1 MKILY
6 INLQKDIGSQK
17 NVSNMKILIEIRRK
31 LLKINIEIE
40 IFKYIQRFAFIEKD
54 RYVFKAFQE
63 ENLPIDG
70 WIKYMKTNLEYLGLG
85 NLMGN
90 IYEAVSGKI
99 SKEKCG
105 LKYKYFLETI
115 NRLLHAKSIL
125 QLRRQ

>member
-40 IFKYIQRFAFIEKD
+40 VFKYIQRFAFIEKD

-63 ENLPIDG
+63 ENLAIDG
-70 WIKYMKTNLEYLGLG
+70 
-85 NLMGN
+85 
-90 IYEAVSGKI
+90 
-99 SKEKCG
+99 
-105 LKYKYFLETI
+105 
-115 NRLLHAKSIL
+115 
-125 QLRRQ
+125 

>member
-63 ENLPIDG
+63 ENLAIDG
-70 WIKYMKTNLEYLGLG
+70 
-85 NLMGN
+85 
-90 IYEAVSGKI
+90 
-99 SKEKCG
+99 
-105 LKYKYFLETI
+105 
-115 NRLLHAKSIL
+115 
-125 QLRRQ
+125 

>member
-17 NVSNMKILIEIRRK
+17 NVSNMKILIEISRK

-63 ENLPIDG
+63 ENLAIDG
-70 WIKYMKTNLEYLGLG
+70 
-85 NLMGN
+85 
-90 IYEAVSGKI
+90 
-99 SKEKCG
+99 
-105 LKYKYFLETI
+105 
-115 NRLLHAKSIL
+115 
-125 QLRRQ
+125 

>member
-40 IFKYIQRFAFIEKD
+40 IFKYIQRFAFIEKE

-63 ENLPIDG
+63 ENLAIDG
-70 WIKYMKTNLEYLGLG
+70 
-85 NLMGN
+85 
-90 IYEAVSGKI
+90 
-99 SKEKCG
+99 
-105 LKYKYFLETI
+105 
-115 NRLLHAKSIL
+115 
-125 QLRRQ
+125 

>member
-17 NVSNMKILIEIRRK
+17 NVSNMKILIEIRGK

-63 ENLPIDG
+63 ENLAIDG
-70 WIKYMKTNLEYLGLG
+70 
-85 NLMGN
+85 
-90 IYEAVSGKI
+90 
-99 SKEKCG
+99 
-105 LKYKYFLETI
+105 
-115 NRLLHAKSIL
+115 
-125 QLRRQ
+125 

>member
-1 MKILY
+1 MKLKILY

-63 ENLPIDG
+63 ENLAIDG
-70 WIKYMKTNLEYLGLG
+70 
-85 NLMGN
+85 
-90 IYEAVSGKI
+90 
-99 SKEKCG
+99 
-105 LKYKYFLETI
+105 
-115 NRLLHAKSIL
+115 
-125 QLRRQ
+125 

>member
-1 MKILY
+1 MPIKLKILY

-63 ENLPIDG
+63 ENLAIDG
-70 WIKYMKTNLEYLGLG
+70 
-85 NLMGN
+85 
-90 IYEAVSGKI
+90 
-99 SKEKCG
+99 
-105 LKYKYFLETI
+105 
-115 NRLLHAKSIL
+115 
-125 QLRRQ
+125 

>member
-54 RYVFKAFQE
+54 RYVFEAFQE
-63 ENLPIDG
+63 ENLAIDG
-70 WIKYMKTNLEYLGLG
+70 
-85 NLMGN
+85 
-90 IYEAVSGKI
+90 
-99 SKEKCG
+99 
-105 LKYKYFLETI
+105 
-115 NRLLHAKSIL
+115 
-125 QLRRQ
+125 

>member
-63 ENLPIDG
+63 ENLAID
-70 WIKYMKTNLEYLGLG
+70 
-85 NLMGN
+85 
-90 IYEAVSGKI
+90 S
-99 SKEKCG
+99 
-105 LKYKYFLETI
+105 
-115 NRLLHAKSIL
+115 
-125 QLRRQ
+125 